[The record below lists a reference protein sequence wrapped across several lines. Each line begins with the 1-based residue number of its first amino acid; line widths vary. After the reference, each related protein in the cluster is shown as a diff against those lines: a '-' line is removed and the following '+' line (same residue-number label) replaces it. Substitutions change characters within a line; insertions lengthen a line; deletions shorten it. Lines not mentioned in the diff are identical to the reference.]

1 MQGALPVAINTISS
15 GYFLADNHG
24 VSWHDI
30 GDGSPLN
37 VHQDIWVLSDSND
50 EVTSPPSTFLFSD
63 TARVIQAISPQMDR
77 WHRWTRKFSAF
88 RYVMDIW
95 EDEELALLA
104 YVTS

>member
-1 MQGALPVAINTISS
+1 
-15 GYFLADNHG
+15 
-24 VSWHDI
+24 
-30 GDGSPLN
+30 
-37 VHQDIWVLSDSND
+37 
-50 EVTSPPSTFLFSD
+50 
-63 TARVIQAISPQMDR
+63 MDR